1 MKEKN
6 VSHPTFSFRYQE
18 QWTAKKIDRVCC
30 EITKPSFSLVP
41 PSITHS
47 LTHSNVTLAFPIHH
61 LQSIPQ
67 VFLLFSILY
76 HFYFSLINS
85 HHASSILCIS
95 FTFIIISTINSLY
108 SLPVTPYCSYLII
121 FVLP

>member
-41 PSITHS
+41 PS
-47 LTHSNVTLAFPIHH
+47 LTHSNVTLAFPIHHH

-85 HHASSILCIS
+85 HYASSIFCIS
-95 FTFIIISTINSLY
+95 FTFIIIITVQLIRFTLY
-108 SLPVTPYCSYLII
+108 QLHLTVVT
-121 FVLP
+121 